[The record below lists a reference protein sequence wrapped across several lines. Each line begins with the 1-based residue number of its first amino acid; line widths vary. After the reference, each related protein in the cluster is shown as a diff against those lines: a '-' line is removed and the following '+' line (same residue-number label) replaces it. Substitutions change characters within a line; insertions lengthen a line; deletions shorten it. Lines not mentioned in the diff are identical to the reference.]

1 MSAPE
6 LNKLLRTW
14 ARSADIEDGVV
25 NAHGIRTATVAY
37 EVGLLARIKE
47 LTGHFPIRSTL
58 DYIDRSR
65 LPQQLN

>member
-14 ARSADIEDGVV
+14 ARSAGFEDGVV
-25 NAHGIRTATVAY
+25 TAHGIRTATVAH
-37 EVGLLARIKE
+37 EVCLLTHIGE

-58 DYIDRSR
+58 DYTDRSR
-65 LPQQLN
+65 LPLQRD